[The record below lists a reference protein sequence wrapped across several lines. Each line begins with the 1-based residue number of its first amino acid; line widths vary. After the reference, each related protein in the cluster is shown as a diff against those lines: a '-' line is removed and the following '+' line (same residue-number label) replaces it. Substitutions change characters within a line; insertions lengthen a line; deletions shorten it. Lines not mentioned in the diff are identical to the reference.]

1 MGAVLA
7 VAGVGSASISKKL
20 DKALYGDGDRGCNGK
35 KSKSFTKARIKD
47 CKQVSYAQAKLRPQ
61 KYPQGAGTYVG
72 DRKLPNCSSSI
83 CTAPRTLF
91 PTEVIKMTV

>member
-7 VAGVGSASISKKL
+7 IAGVGSASISKKL

-47 CKQVSYAQAKLRPQ
+47 CKLRPG
-61 KYPQGAGTYVG
+61 KATTAEVPAGGRDVRGRHEITQLLHTQLVPSG
-72 DRKLPNCSSSI
+72 L
-83 CTAPRTLF
+83 
-91 PTEVIKMTV
+91 